1 MRHLARLPYGFLTA
15 PRRKPTRLHSRPSA
29 VHNLPRTRFCHGTDV
44 PMDSETLTPSIVSD
58 ILSDTPQA
66 PEVEPDEE
74 ELDELNSDS
83 DEDPGPG
90 IERIPGESLLPSR
103 GLENIIQADGV
114 TGSLA
119 LSKEGLFILSV
130 ATEEFIKRLTQGG
143 HRQASAERRVSVNY
157 RDMAATTQQYQEF
170 MFLRETIPTPVS
182 LSDALKLRE
191 LKEKEMLDDD
201 PALAAP
207 TPYSSTVGH
216 APSTSKSK
224 AKNRALNGKEKQ
236 RNGDPSQ
243 VRWDYEDTPPSNG
256 HIPAAPSTSTSTRGG
271 RESGWTRWPNGQSF
285 IAVDPLS
292 APPQHNG
299 DALAAP
305 QQPKPSVNGQASAP
319 PRPREPETAPARQ
332 HPNYWRSASPW
343 STGLL
348 DTSASRQPGATSRD
362 AAGLAAYDILEL
374 ASGTKFPA
382 ATTTTPPVRVLDGP
396 GGSLSRSGPGGASS
410 LVSQNPGRTI
420 YSQTKPQ

>member
-1 MRHLARLPYGFLTA
+1 
-15 PRRKPTRLHSRPSA
+15 
-29 VHNLPRTRFCHGTDV
+29 
-44 PMDSETLTPSIVSD
+44 MDSEALVPSIVSD

-90 IERIPGESLLPSR
+90 IERVPGESLLPSR

-114 TGSLA
+114 TGRLA

-143 HRQASAERRVSVNY
+143 HRQASAERRVSVDY

-170 MFLRETIPTPVS
+170 MFLRGWEPFFAMTFSLIIPKETIPTPVS

-216 APSTSKSK
+216 APSIFKSK
-224 AKNRALNGKEKQ
+224 AKARALNGKEKQ

-256 HIPAAPSTSTSTRGG
+256 HIPAAPTTSTSTRGG

-299 DALAAP
+299 DALAV

-319 PRPREPETAPARQ
+319 PLPREPEPAPAR
-332 HPNYWRSASPW
+332 PVSI
-343 STGLL
+343 
-348 DTSASRQPGATSRD
+348 D
-362 AAGLAAYDILEL
+362 
-374 ASGTKFPA
+374 
-382 ATTTTPPVRVLDGP
+382 VRVCP
-396 GGSLSRSGPGGASS
+396 A
-410 LVSQNPGRTI
+410 
-420 YSQTKPQ
+420 